1 MNDKISSLEELYARL
16 LPALKAKQSELHKDH
31 MIYITPKDIWHYFR
45 VNKWNQVVN
54 LTLFDMVEDILN
66 TNNEEIDLF
75 VRKHKERKMQE
86 ESEA

>member
-45 VNKWNQVVN
+45 VNKWNRVVN

-66 TNNEEIDLF
+66 TDNEAIDLF
-75 VRKHKERKMQE
+75 VRRHKERQMKE
-86 ESEA
+86 ENEE